1 MRNRL
6 VSSLLTRTIIFGPAC
21 SDGTGTIDKEE
32 FRSVI
37 REMGNPMAAQDIEK
51 AFFTVDTDNRSVPL
65 VHRCFCSCVRDSRC
79 CGSGQLEFNEF
90 KDWFLRMEQDH
101 APIGPARSVLKLGL
115 LLKRTFVTN
124 LFQVD
129 IRRLARRRIVTQRRG
144 MMVYQER
151 GLYRQR
157 EPPYLHFTHTTACKY
172 ACPTCLRGFTS
183 AGFLARHV
191 DRGTC
196 TIYDTLT
203 LGLREDAT
211 ANAVGAAVSGLNPR
225 NFMPPTKT
233 GDDDGANAADEVGA
247 V

>member
-1 MRNRL
+1 
-6 VSSLLTRTIIFGPAC
+6 
-21 SDGTGTIDKEE
+21 
-32 FRSVI
+32 
-37 REMGNPMAAQDIEK
+37 MAAQDIEK